1 MYGFRVWLI
10 LAVRMSDPSDPQA
23 HTLLYP
29 QSNMAMES
37 LTFIDNFPI
46 ATSFY
51 RDFPA
56 SHVWLSGGDVHCK
69 NYTYHCVVAS
79 GWHQKDPWSK
89 PFCRPK
95 TASEVATSLFLWR
108 VSPRGEIEKNDLV
121 AASHL
126 DRFFTNPWPFI
137 SDMCSLIGFDPYT
150 YVSLYAVYTIWLFN
164 ILRPALSAPTNLVK
178 NAMFWAFSDMCVQV
192 CKQYVL
198 LPFPATK

>member
-126 DRFFTNPWPFI
+126 DRFLPTPGPSYPICVAWLVLIPIHMFHYMLCIPSGYLTYWGQRSQRPQI
-137 SDMCSLIGFDPYT
+137 S
-150 YVSLYAVYTIWLFN
+150 
-164 ILRPALSAPTNLVK
+164 
-178 NAMFWAFSDMCVQV
+178 
-192 CKQYVL
+192 
-198 LPFPATK
+198 